1 MALQLSNAAAI
12 VACDA
17 LADLPNSGAGQASL
31 IIYEGTIPT
40 DVDTAIGAQTPLVTF
55 PLPNPLFSPA
65 VDASPGAIAT
75 GDVGNIA
82 TEQASATGTA
92 SFFRILNAD
101 DVAVFQGTV
110 TAVSGGGDLE
120 ISSTSIISG
129 IDVTV
134 VSLSLVM
141 PE

>member
-12 VACDA
+12 AACDA
-17 LADLPNSGAGQASL
+17 LAGLPDVGAGDAALQ
-31 IIYEGTIPT
+31 IYAGALPT
-40 DVDTAIGAQTPLVTF
+40 DTDTAIGAQTLLVEF
-55 PLPNPLFSPA
+55 ALPNPLFA
-65 VDASPGAIAT
+65 AAIDASPGAIAV
-75 GDVGNIA
+75 GDVGNIP
-82 TEQASATGTA
+82 TEQATATGTA
-92 SFFRILNAD
+92 TFFRILNAD
-101 DVAVFQGTV
+101 GDAVFQGTV

-120 ISSTSIISG
+120 ISSTSIITG